1 MDSTAAIESILEH
14 HGVKGMRWG
23 VRREKSSSVTVSD
36 KRKRVKTR
44 GGHGLP
50 AHSDAVR
57 ARKIGQRGRS
67 SGLKALS
74 NEELNEFSKRLT
86 LEQNV
91 KRLQYQDAPLAKKF
105 VLTLVGKTGQ
115 QQAQEV
121 ANQQAS
127 KAVGKLMARAAKG
140 K

>member
-1 MDSTAAIESILEH
+1 MSASEVVDNLLVH
-14 HGVKGMRWG
+14 YGVKGMRWG
-23 VRREKSSSVTVSD
+23 VRRQRSAAVTVSD
-36 KRKRVKTR
+36 RRKKIKTK

-50 AHSDAVR
+50 AHTDAVT
-57 ARKIGQRGRS
+57 ARVIGQKAKG

-74 NEELNEFSKRLT
+74 NDELSEFQKRLN

-91 KRLQYQDAPLAKKF
+91 RRLQYNDAPVAKKF
-105 VLTLVGKTGQ
+105 ALTLVGKTGQ

-127 KAVGKLMARAAKG
+127 KQVAKLMTRIAK
-140 K
+140 KS

>member
-1 MDSTAAIESILEH
+1 MGTSEVVQAVLAH

-23 VRREKSSSVTVSD
+23 VRRERSSSVTVSD
-36 KRKRVKTR
+36 KRKKIKTR

-57 ARKIGQRGRS
+57 ARTIGQRGRA

-74 NEELNEFSKRLT
+74 NEDLQDFSKRLT

-91 KRLQYQDAPLAKKF
+91 RRLQYQDAPLAKKF

-115 QQAQEV
+115 QQAQDV

-127 KAVGKLMARAAKG
+127 KAVAKLLAKAAKG

>member
-1 MDSTAAIESILEH
+1 MNTSEVVQTVLAH

-23 VRREKSSSVTVSD
+23 VRRERSSSVTVSD
-36 KRKRVKTR
+36 KRKKVTTK

-57 ARKIGQRGRS
+57 ARTIGQRGRS

-74 NEELNEFSKRLT
+74 NEELQEFSKRLT

-91 KRLQYQDAPLAKKF
+91 RRLQYQDAPLAKKF

-127 KAVGKLMARAAKG
+127 KAVAKLMAKAAKG

>member
-1 MDSTAAIESILEH
+1 MSANDVVDNLLAH
-14 HGVKGMRWG
+14 YGVKGMRWG
-23 VRREKSSSVTVSD
+23 VRRQRSSSVTVSD
-36 KRKRVKTR
+36 KRKKLKTR
-44 GGHGLP
+44 GGSGLP

-57 ARKIGQRGRS
+57 ARTIGQRGRS
-67 SGLKALS
+67 SGLKSLS
-74 NEELNEFSKRLT
+74 NDELNEFSRRLS

-91 KRLQYQDAPLAKKF
+91 RRLQYQDAPLAKKF

-115 QQAQEV
+115 QQAQDV

-127 KAVGKLMARAAKG
+127 KAVAKLMAKAVKG

>member
-1 MDSTAAIESILEH
+1 MSTSEVVENVLKH
-14 HGVKGMRWG
+14 YGVKGMRWG
-23 VRREKSSSVTVSD
+23 VRRERSSSVTVSD
-36 KRKRVKTR
+36 KKKRIKTK

-57 ARKIGQRGRS
+57 ARTIGQRGRS
-67 SGLKALS
+67 SGVKALS
-74 NEELNEFSKRLT
+74 NDELNEYARRLQ

-91 KRLQYQDAPLAKKF
+91 KRLQYQDANLAKKF
-105 VLTLVGKTGQ
+105 VLTVVGKTGQ
-115 QQAQEV
+115 QQAQDV

-127 KAVGKLMARAAKG
+127 KAVARLMAKAAKG

>member
-1 MDSTAAIESILEH
+1 MSTLVETILAH

-23 VRREKSSSVTVSD
+23 VRRERSSSVTVSD
-36 KRKRVKTR
+36 KRKKLRTS

-50 AHSDAVR
+50 AHSDAIR
-57 ARKIGQRGRS
+57 ARTIGQRGRS
-67 SGLKALS
+67 SGVKSLS
-74 NEELNEFSKRLT
+74 NEELSEYAKRLN

-91 KRLQYQDAPLAKKF
+91 KRLQYNDASPPKKF
-105 VLTLVGKTGQ
+105 VLTVLGKTGQ

-121 ANQQAS
+121 ANQQAT
-127 KAVGKLMARAAKG
+127 KAVAKLMAKAAKG